1 VRSILPPLAI
11 ALLYQGLLTFFT
23 SFFTGP
29 EGAYGAPL
37 PVGQSCGFCIISLG
51 GGSET
56 FSWAVF
62 LLNLLLTAAVVWGVG
77 RLGGHLVAAAIGGV
91 VLFALALVMY
101 FSLRQGLPFAGIP
114 VPIALR
120 DPLVDAPR
128 IALLA
133 LWIDIMAGT
142 LLFSLPSILRNRA
155 PRGQITSRRPETGR

>member
-1 VRSILPPLAI
+1 
-11 ALLYQGLLTFFT
+11 
-23 SFFTGP
+23 
-29 EGAYGAPL
+29 
-37 PVGQSCGFCIISLG
+37 
-51 GGSET
+51 
-56 FSWAVF
+56 
-62 LLNLLLTAAVVWGVG
+62 
-77 RLGGHLVAAAIGGV
+77 LGGHLVAAAIGGV